1 MMRGSE
7 PSSQKSIEQVGKPRA
22 HKAKLEHVNHDV
34 VESKKTPEGLKD
46 LYRSMMENVRVAVA
60 LIDLNYK
67 ILMVNNAMSKY
78 FRKPACE
85 FIGRECFREFEK
97 RESTCSHCPGKRA
110 IATGQPAETETEGV
124 RDNGYHIPVRI
135 QAFPTIGP
143 DGAVTGFIEI
153 IEDITERKKAKE
165 KLLDYQAQ
173 LKSLASQLTLTEER
187 ERYHLA
193 TELHSRIGQSL
204 AISKLKID
212 ILRTSGLA
220 ESAAKDLKEVSDL
233 LDKTISETRKL
244 TFDLSSPIL
253 HELGFESAVAAW
265 LNEEI
270 EQKYSIAVELEKD
283 KKPKPLGNDTKTL
296 LFRDVR
302 ELLINVVKH
311 SRATKVKVLIRR
323 IGDRIRVCVEDNGIG
338 FNPAEVAAK
347 SAREGGFG
355 LFNIRQ
361 GLEQSGGLLEIESA
375 PGCGCKITMLAPLK
389 KEKNTKGA

>member
-7 PSSQKSIEQVGKPRA
+7 SNKRKSVEQVRKPRA
-22 HKAKLEHVNHDV
+22 HKAKLEYVHHDV
-34 VESKKTPEGLKD
+34 GENKETPEGLKD

-67 ILMVNNAMSKY
+67 ILMVNNAMIKY

-97 RESTCSHCPGKRA
+97 RESICSHCPGKRA
-110 IATGQPAETETEGV
+110 IATGQSAEVETEGV
-124 RDNGYHIPVRI
+124 RDNGYRIPVRI

-165 KLLDYQAQ
+165 QLLDYQAQ

-187 ERYHLA
+187 EKHHLA

-212 ILRTSGLA
+212 ILRTSGLI
-220 ESAAKDLKEVSDL
+220 ESVAKDLKEVSDL
-233 LDKTISETRKL
+233 LGKTISETRKL

-270 EQKYSIAVELEKD
+270 EQKYSIAVELETD
-283 KKPKPLGNDTKTL
+283 KKPTPLGNDTKTL

-311 SRATKVKVLIRR
+311 SRATKVKVSIRR
-323 IGDRIRVCVEDNGIG
+323 IGDRISVCVEDNGIG

-347 SAREGGFG
+347 SAKEGGFG
-355 LFNIRQ
+355 LFSIRQ

-375 PGCGCKITMLAPLK
+375 PDCGCKITMLAPLE